1 MTFQSQHG
9 PFVAQYSLFGP
20 EVLPIDHAPS
30 QLGLGWISNFKFDS
44 KHMRVYISAFK
55 SFLKKSLNYINK
67 SMSIQLQGLSN
78 I

>member
-9 PFVAQYSLFGP
+9 PFVAQHSLFGP

-44 KHMRVYISAFK
+44 KRMRVYISAFK

-67 SMSIQLQGLSN
+67 SMSI
-78 I
+78 